1 MQGITKIWT
10 IKKDK
15 CRRFISVLIS
25 LLPDIY
31 FSHSNEK
38 GSNSYK
44 SQSFILLKIIYAK
57 SSLKTDFLWSDIKM
71 RIIILQKYILWS
83 LVKLKNHTREKG
95 GAQLRTSFWH
105 LLMNLKN
112 NYLLKKLLS
121 GPIKNIRILIFTM
134 MYFLQK

>member
-1 MQGITKIWT
+1 
-10 IKKDK
+10 
-15 CRRFISVLIS
+15 
-25 LLPDIY
+25 
-31 FSHSNEK
+31 
-38 GSNSYK
+38 
-44 SQSFILLKIIYAK
+44 
-57 SSLKTDFLWSDIKM
+57 M

-121 GPIKNIRILIFTM
+121 GPIKNIRTLIFTM